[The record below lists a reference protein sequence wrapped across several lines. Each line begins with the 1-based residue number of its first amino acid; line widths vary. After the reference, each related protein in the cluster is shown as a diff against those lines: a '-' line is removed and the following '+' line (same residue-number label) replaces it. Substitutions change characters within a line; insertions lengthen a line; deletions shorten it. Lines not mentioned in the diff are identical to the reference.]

1 MGHARALLGAETP
14 AQQLLAWKSVIS
26 KDLSVR
32 ETENLVKRIK
42 PESKKKNPPSAT
54 TEEVYFKDI
63 AENLA
68 RMFGT
73 KVLIKRKRK
82 MGRIEIEFYSDD
94 DLDRL
99 LGLLKQ
105 T

>member
-1 MGHARALLGAETP
+1 M
-14 AQQLLAWKSVIS
+14 S
-26 KDLSVR
+26 KGLSVR
-32 ETENLVKRIK
+32 ETENLIKHIK
-42 PESKKKNPPSAT
+42 PENRKKTPSPEK
-54 TEEVYFKDI
+54 TEEIYYKDI

-99 LGLLKQ
+99 LGLLK
-105 T
+105 